1 MAPFHWLD
9 EILRLPI
16 TDYRLIVDPA
26 LDPAKKF
33 EARTNHIKES
43 VNAH

>member
-9 EILRLPI
+9 EILRLSI

-26 LDPAKKF
+26 
-33 EARTNHIKES
+33 
-43 VNAH
+43 

>member
-9 EILRLPI
+9 EILKLPI

-26 LDPAKKF
+26 LNI
-33 EARTNHIKES
+33 RL
-43 VNAH
+43 

>member
-1 MAPFHWLD
+1 MTPFHWLD

-26 LDPAKKF
+26 LHESYD
-33 EARTNHIKES
+33 ECCRT
-43 VNAH
+43 

>member
-1 MAPFHWLD
+1 MGFSLTDVDEIGSKAGAIQPFHRLD

-26 LDPAKKF
+26 
-33 EARTNHIKES
+33 
-43 VNAH
+43 